1 MNRGV
6 DAKQPVDGH
15 QHIKRYEAGDRY
27 HRTLYKNNAA
37 KAAVTIYFLAMP
49 RLFTA
54 LDLPEDVRLDIA
66 DTYYAMLGARWV
78 PVDNLHI
85 TLRFIGE
92 VNEPAVADITH
103 ALELVEHAPFTF
115 SLSGVGYFPP
125 RKKPNLLWV
134 GIAPNESL
142 QRLRTRVDR
151 AITNAGFSHEG
162 RKFHPH
168 ITVARLSDESP
179 LTRIGQF
186 LSSNSLFK
194 STGIAVSQFHLYTS
208 TPTAEG
214 TCYQKIASYDL
225 SGNSVFIS

>member
-1 MNRGV
+1 
-6 DAKQPVDGH
+6 
-15 QHIKRYEAGDRY
+15 
-27 HRTLYKNNAA
+27 
-37 KAAVTIYFLAMP
+37 MP

-54 LDLPEDVRLDIA
+54 LDLPGDVRLDIA

-78 PVDNLHI
+78 AVDNLHI
-85 TLRFIGE
+85 TLRFIGV
-92 VNEPAVADITH
+92 VNEGDVADIAH
-103 ALELVEHAPFTF
+103 ALEMVEHAPFTV
-115 SLSGVGYFPP
+115 SLKGVGYFPP

-134 GIAPNESL
+134 GITPNESL
-142 QRLRTRVDR
+142 QRLRARVDR
-151 AITNAGFSHEG
+151 AITNAGFGHEE

-194 STGIAVSQFHLYTS
+194 SAGIAVTQFHLYTS

-225 SGNSVFIS
+225 GGISAQVTD